1 MIKKI
6 VEGLFNNRKQLL
18 KIISQLK
25 RPPVFVFSIIL
36 FVVLFGPWL
45 APYDPLEPK
54 PMNTLA
60 EPSWEHWFG
69 TDNYG
74 FDVLSRVLYAAQV
87 DFSLALIGVL
97 IGGGIGSLLGAS
109 AAYKGG
115 ITDFILLRFV
125 EVVQSF
131 PVLLFALALF
141 AAIGGGSRN
150 MVLAIAIVNIPMYL
164 RIIRSSLLPLRTAE
178 FVDAARCAGLNGFTI
193 VIKHFIPNA
202 KGQIFS
208 LFVLSCAYAIQIIAG
223 LSFIGLGVEPPHPEW
238 GSMINAGAGYIML
251 GVWWPS
257 IFPGLA
263 IVISVYAINGLSRQQ
278 MTGQIRSSI

>member
-1 MIKKI
+1 MIKIFISMLLK
-6 VEGLFNNRKQLL
+6 NRKNLQ
-18 KIISQLK
+18 KIIIQLR
-25 RPPVFVFSIIL
+25 RPPVFVFLIML
-36 FVVLFGPWL
+36 FIVVFGPLL

-54 PMNTLA
+54 PMNTLSA
-60 EPSWEHWFG
+60 PSWDHWFG

-74 FDVLSRVLYAAQV
+74 FDILSRVLYAARI
-87 DFSLALIGVL
+87 DFSLALSGVL

-109 AAYKGG
+109 AAYRGG

-141 AAIGGGSRN
+141 AAFGGGSRN
-150 MVLAIAIVNIPMYL
+150 MVLVIAIVNIPMYL

-178 FVDAARCAGLNGFTI
+178 FVDAARCAGLNGFII

-251 GVWWPS
+251 GIWWPS

-263 IVISVYAINGLSRQQ
+263 IVISVYAINGLSREQ
-278 MTGQIRSSI
+278 MTDQIRS

>member
-1 MIKKI
+1 MLLK
-6 VEGLFNNRKQLL
+6 NRKNLH
-18 KIISQLK
+18 KIIIQLR
-25 RPPVFVFSIIL
+25 RPPVFVFLIML
-36 FVVLFGPWL
+36 FIVVFGPLL

-60 EPSWEHWFG
+60 APSWDHWFG

-74 FDVLSRVLYAAQV
+74 FDILSRVLYAARI

-109 AAYKGG
+109 AAYRGG

-141 AAIGGGSRN
+141 AAFGGGSRN
-150 MVLAIAIVNIPMYL
+150 MVLVIAIVNIPMYL

-178 FVDAARCAGLNGFTI
+178 FVDAARCAGLNGFII

-251 GVWWPS
+251 GIWRPS

-263 IVISVYAINGLSRQQ
+263 IVISVYAINGLSREQ
-278 MTGQIRSSI
+278 MTDQIRS

>member
-1 MIKKI
+1 MKIKASKLLYNLNHLLKKI
-6 VEGLFNNRKQLL
+6 SFL
-18 KIISQLK
+18 KK
-25 RPPVFVFSIIL
+25 PPFLVFLIMI
-36 FVVLFGPWL
+36 FVVIFGPWL

-60 EPSWEHWFG
+60 PPSFDHWFG

-74 FDVLSRVLYAAQV
+74 FDVFSRVLCAAQI
-87 DFSLALIGVL
+87 DFSLALIGVI
-97 IGGGIGSLLGAS
+97 IGGGIGSLLGAT

-115 ITDFILLRFV
+115 IIDFILLRFV

-164 RIIRSSLLPLRTAE
+164 RIVRSSLLPLRTAE
-178 FVDAARCAGLNGFTI
+178 FVDAARCAGLKGISII
-193 VIKHFIPNA
+193 VKHFIPNA

-238 GSMINAGAGYIML
+238 GSMINTGAGYIMM

-257 IFPGLA
+257 VFPGLA
-263 IVISVYAINGLSRQQ
+263 IVFSVYAINGLSRHQ

>member
-1 MIKKI
+1 
-6 VEGLFNNRKQLL
+6 
-18 KIISQLK
+18 
-25 RPPVFVFSIIL
+25 
-36 FVVLFGPWL
+36 
-45 APYDPLEPK
+45 
-54 PMNTLA
+54 MNTLA
-60 EPSWEHWFG
+60 PPSFDHWFG

-74 FDVLSRVLYAAQV
+74 FDVFSRVLCAAQI
-87 DFSLALIGVL
+87 DFSLALIGVI
-97 IGGGIGSLLGAS
+97 IGGGIGSLLGAT

-115 ITDFILLRFV
+115 IIDFILLRFV

-164 RIIRSSLLPLRTAE
+164 RIVRSSLLPLRTAE
-178 FVDAARCAGLNGFTI
+178 FVDAARCAGLKGISII
-193 VIKHFIPNA
+193 VKHFIPNA

-238 GSMINAGAGYIML
+238 GSMINTGAGYIMM

-257 IFPGLA
+257 VFPGLA
-263 IVISVYAINGLSRQQ
+263 IVFSVYAINGLSRHQ

>member
-1 MIKKI
+1 MSIISGKLLNKI
-6 VEGLFNNRKQLL
+6 SNLLMKISLL
-18 KIISQLK
+18 KK
-25 RPPVFVFSIIL
+25 PPVLVFLIMI
-36 FVVLFGPWL
+36 FIVIFGPWL

-60 EPSWEHWFG
+60 PPSFDHWFG

-74 FDVLSRVLYAAQV
+74 FDVFSRVLCAARI
-87 DFSLALIGVL
+87 DFSLALIGVI
-97 IGGGIGSLLGAS
+97 IGGGIGSLLGAT

-115 ITDFILLRFV
+115 IIDFILLRFV

-150 MVLAIAIVNIPMYL
+150 MVFAIAIVNIPMYL
-164 RIIRSSLLPLRTAE
+164 RIVRSSLLPLRTAE
-178 FVDAARCAGLNGFTI
+178 FVDAARCAGLKGSSI
-193 VIKHFIPNA
+193 IIKHFIPNA

-238 GSMINAGAGYIML
+238 GSMINSGAGYIMM

-263 IVISVYAINGLSRQQ
+263 IVFSVYAINGLSRHQ

>member
-1 MIKKI
+1 MSIISGKLLNKKS
-6 VEGLFNNRKQLL
+6 NLL
-18 KIISQLK
+18 KIISLLK
-25 RPPVFVFSIIL
+25 KSPILVFLIMI
-36 FVVLFGPWL
+36 FVVIFGPWL

-60 EPSWEHWFG
+60 PPSFDHWFG

-74 FDVLSRVLYAAQV
+74 FDVFSRVLCAARI
-87 DFSLALIGVL
+87 DFSLAIIGVI

-115 ITDFILLRFV
+115 IIDFILLRFV

-164 RIIRSSLLPLRTAE
+164 RIVRSSLLPLRTAE
-178 FVDAARCAGLNGFTI
+178 FVDAARCAGLNGISII
-193 VIKHFIPNA
+193 VKHFIPNA

-238 GSMINAGAGYIML
+238 GSMINSGAGYIMM

-263 IVISVYAINGLSRQQ
+263 IVFSVYAINGLSRKQ

>member
-1 MIKKI
+1 MIKIIISMLLK
-6 VEGLFNNRKQLL
+6 NRKNLQKMIIQLR
-18 KIISQLK
+18 
-25 RPPVFVFSIIL
+25 RPPVFVFLIML
-36 FVVLFGPWL
+36 FIVVFGPLL

-60 EPSWEHWFG
+60 APSWDHWFG

-74 FDVLSRVLYAAQV
+74 FDILSRVLYAAQI

-115 ITDFILLRFV
+115 ITDFLLLRFV

-150 MVLAIAIVNIPMYL
+150 MILAITIVNIPMYL

-178 FVDAARCAGLNGFTI
+178 FVDAARCAGLNGFII

-278 MTGQIRSSI
+278 MTDQIRSSV

>member
-1 MIKKI
+1 MSIISGKLLNKI
-6 VEGLFNNRKQLL
+6 SNLLMKISLL
-18 KIISQLK
+18 KK
-25 RPPVFVFSIIL
+25 PPVLVFLIMI
-36 FVVLFGPWL
+36 FIVIFGPWL

-60 EPSWEHWFG
+60 PPSFDHWFG

-74 FDVLSRVLYAAQV
+74 FDVFSRVLCAARI
-87 DFSLALIGVL
+87 DFSLALIGVI
-97 IGGGIGSLLGAS
+97 IGGGIGSLLGAT

-115 ITDFILLRFV
+115 IIDFILLRFV

-164 RIIRSSLLPLRTAE
+164 RIVRSSLLPLRTAE
-178 FVDAARCAGLNGFTI
+178 FIDAARCAGLKGISII
-193 VIKHFIPNA
+193 VKHFIPNA

-238 GSMINAGAGYIML
+238 GSMINSGAGYIMM

-263 IVISVYAINGLSRQQ
+263 IVFSVYAINGLSRHQ

>member
-1 MIKKI
+1 MSIISGKLLNKKS
-6 VEGLFNNRKQLL
+6 NLL
-18 KIISQLK
+18 KIISLLK
-25 RPPVFVFSIIL
+25 KPPILVFLIMI
-36 FVVLFGPWL
+36 FVVIFGPWL

-60 EPSWEHWFG
+60 PPSFDHWFG

-74 FDVLSRVLYAAQV
+74 FDVFSRVLCAAQI
-87 DFSLALIGVL
+87 DFSLALIGVI
-97 IGGGIGSLLGAS
+97 IGGGIGSLLGAT

-115 ITDFILLRFV
+115 IIDFILLRFV

-164 RIIRSSLLPLRTAE
+164 RIVRSSLLPFRTAE
-178 FVDAARCAGLNGFTI
+178 FVDAARCAGLKGISII
-193 VIKHFIPNA
+193 VKHFIPNA

-238 GSMINAGAGYIML
+238 GSMINTGAGYIMM

-257 IFPGLA
+257 VFPGLA
-263 IVISVYAINGLSRQQ
+263 IVFSVYAINGLSRHQ

>member
-1 MIKKI
+1 MSIISGKLLNKKS
-6 VEGLFNNRKQLL
+6 NLL
-18 KIISQLK
+18 KIISLLK
-25 RPPVFVFSIIL
+25 KPPILVFLIMI
-36 FVVLFGPWL
+36 FVVIFGPWL

-60 EPSWEHWFG
+60 PPSFDHWFG

-74 FDVLSRVLYAAQV
+74 FDVFSRVLCAARI
-87 DFSLALIGVL
+87 DFSLALIGVI
-97 IGGGIGSLLGAS
+97 IGGGIGSLLGAT

-115 ITDFILLRFV
+115 IIDFILLRFV

-164 RIIRSSLLPLRTAE
+164 RIVRSSLLPLRTAE
-178 FVDAARCAGLNGFTI
+178 FVDAARCAGLKGISII
-193 VIKHFIPNA
+193 VKHFIPNA

-238 GSMINAGAGYIML
+238 GSMINTGAGYIMM

-257 IFPGLA
+257 VFPGLA
-263 IVISVYAINGLSRQQ
+263 IVFSVYAINGLSRHQ

>member
-1 MIKKI
+1 MLLK
-6 VEGLFNNRKQLL
+6 NRKNLQ
-18 KIISQLK
+18 KIIIQLR
-25 RPPVFVFSIIL
+25 RPPVFVFLIML
-36 FVVLFGPWL
+36 FIVVFGPLL

-54 PMNTLA
+54 PMNTLSA
-60 EPSWEHWFG
+60 PSWDHWFG

-74 FDVLSRVLYAAQV
+74 FDILSRVLYAARI

-109 AAYKGG
+109 AAYRGG

-141 AAIGGGSRN
+141 AAFGGGSRN
-150 MVLAIAIVNIPMYL
+150 MVLVIAIVNIPMYL

-178 FVDAARCAGLNGFTI
+178 FVDAARCAGLNGFII

-251 GVWWPS
+251 GIWWPS

-263 IVISVYAINGLSRQQ
+263 IVISVYAINGLSREQ
-278 MTGQIRSSI
+278 MTDQIRS

>member
-1 MIKKI
+1 MIKNI
-6 VEGLFNNRKQLL
+6 VEGLFNNRKHLL

-36 FVVLFGPWL
+36 FIVLFGPWL

>member
-1 MIKKI
+1 MIKIFISMLLK
-6 VEGLFNNRKQLL
+6 NRKNLQ
-18 KIISQLK
+18 KIIIQLR
-25 RPPVFVFSIIL
+25 RPPVFVFLIML
-36 FVVLFGPWL
+36 FIVVFGPLL

-54 PMNTLA
+54 PMNTLSA
-60 EPSWEHWFG
+60 PSWDHWFG

-74 FDVLSRVLYAAQV
+74 FDILSRVLYAARI

-97 IGGGIGSLLGAS
+97 IGWGIGSLLGAS
-109 AAYKGG
+109 AAYRGG

-141 AAIGGGSRN
+141 AAFGGGSRN
-150 MVLAIAIVNIPMYL
+150 MVLVIAIVNIPMYL
-164 RIIRSSLLPLRTAE
+164 RIIRSTLLPLRTAE
-178 FVDAARCAGLNGFTI
+178 FVDAARCAGLNGFII

-251 GVWWPS
+251 GIWWPS

-263 IVISVYAINGLSRQQ
+263 IVISVYAINGLSREQ
-278 MTGQIRSSI
+278 MTDQIRS

>member
-6 VEGLFNNRKQLL
+6 VEGSFNNRKKLL
-18 KIISQLK
+18 NIIFQLK

-36 FVVLFGPWL
+36 FIVLFGPWL

-60 EPSWEHWFG
+60 APSWEHWFG

-74 FDVLSRVLYAAQV
+74 FDVLSRVLYAAQI

-115 ITDFILLRFV
+115 ITDFVLLRFV
-125 EVVQSF
+125 EIIQSF

-150 MVLAIAIVNIPMYL
+150 MILAIAIVNIPMYL

-193 VIKHFIPNA
+193 IIKHFIPNA

>member
-1 MIKKI
+1 MKIKASKLLNNLSYLLKKI
-6 VEGLFNNRKQLL
+6 SFL
-18 KIISQLK
+18 KK
-25 RPPVFVFSIIL
+25 PPVLVFLIMI
-36 FVVLFGPWL
+36 FVVIFGPWL

-60 EPSWEHWFG
+60 PPSLDHWFG

-74 FDVLSRVLYAAQV
+74 FDVFSRVLCAARI
-87 DFSLALIGVL
+87 DFSLAIIGVI

-115 ITDFILLRFV
+115 IIDFILLRFV

-164 RIIRSSLLPLRTAE
+164 RIVRSSLLPLRTAE
-178 FVDAARCAGLNGFTI
+178 FVDAARCAGLNGISII
-193 VIKHFIPNA
+193 VKHFIPNA

-238 GSMINAGAGYIML
+238 GSMINSGAGYIMM

-263 IVISVYAINGLSRQQ
+263 IVFSVYAINGLSRKQ
-278 MTGQIRSSI
+278 

>member
-1 MIKKI
+1 MIKIFISMLLK
-6 VEGLFNNRKQLL
+6 NRKNLQ
-18 KIISQLK
+18 KIIIQL
-25 RPPVFVFSIIL
+25 RRLPVFVFLIML
-36 FVVLFGPWL
+36 FIVVFGPLL

-54 PMNTLA
+54 PMNTLSA
-60 EPSWEHWFG
+60 PSWDHWFG

-74 FDVLSRVLYAAQV
+74 FDILSRVLYAARI

-109 AAYKGG
+109 AAYRGG

-141 AAIGGGSRN
+141 AAFGGGSRN
-150 MVLAIAIVNIPMYL
+150 MVLVIAIVNIPMYL

-178 FVDAARCAGLNGFTI
+178 FVDAARCAGLNGFII

-251 GVWWPS
+251 GIWWPS

-263 IVISVYAINGLSRQQ
+263 IVISVYAINGLSREQ
-278 MTGQIRSSI
+278 MTDQIRS

>member
-1 MIKKI
+1 MIKIFISMLLK
-6 VEGLFNNRKQLL
+6 NRKNLQ
-18 KIISQLK
+18 KIIIQLR
-25 RPPVFVFSIIL
+25 RPPVFVFLIML
-36 FVVLFGPWL
+36 FIVVFGPLL

-60 EPSWEHWFG
+60 APSWDHWFG

-74 FDVLSRVLYAAQV
+74 FDILSRVLYAARI

-109 AAYKGG
+109 AAYRGG

-141 AAIGGGSRN
+141 AAFGGGSRN
-150 MVLAIAIVNIPMYL
+150 MVLVIAIVNIPIYL

-178 FVDAARCAGLNGFTI
+178 FVDAARCAGLNGFII

-251 GVWWPS
+251 GIWWPS

-263 IVISVYAINGLSRQQ
+263 IVISVYAINGLSREQ
-278 MTGQIRSSI
+278 MTDQIRS